1 MESELFDPDDIKISC
16 SGIWKTERDHSIL
29 YFGIKLE
36 NNSEFNIYNLKFFL
50 HKIPIDMKLEPK
62 QIHRIPNLNPKAN
75 ISVYFRL
82 IPGIDY
88 IFDTLEG
95 FVSYRDLRE
104 KINIRDIE
112 PYEIEFQ
119 RDFYTPNKIFIR
131 NLNQK
136 VKSSS
141 I

>member
-1 MESELFDPDDIKISC
+1 
-16 SGIWKTERDHSIL
+16 
-29 YFGIKLE
+29 
-36 NNSEFNIYNLKFFL
+36 
-50 HKIPIDMKLEPK
+50 MKLEHVK
-62 QIHRIPNLNPKAN
+62 IHRIPILNPKTN

-82 IPGIDY
+82 IPKKDY
-88 IFDTLEG
+88 IFDTIEG

-104 KINIRDIE
+104 KIYIRDIE

-119 RDFYTPNKIFIR
+119 RDLYTPNKIFIR